1 MREGIM
7 GRKVGMT
14 RIFDETGTAIP
25 VTVIEAGPCVVI
37 QKRTKERDGYN
48 AVQLGFRKKNARKV
62 NKPMRGHFDAAEVE
76 PHGHLREFR
85 LDDTDNYQVGEAV
98 NADVFNV
105 GEYVDVTGISKGKG
119 FAGNIKRW
127 GFHRGPMTHGS
138 KYHRG
143 PGSLQGR
150 DASRVFP
157 GRKLPGRMGGERVT
171 VQGLVVIRT
180 DPEKNL
186 LLVKGGVPGNRGSLL
201 IIKKTVKAKTGS

>member
-25 VTVIEAGPCVVI
+25 VTVIEAGPCVVV

-48 AVQLGFRKKNARKV
+48 AVQLGFVKQDTRKV
-62 NKPMRGHFDAAEVE
+62 NKPKRGHFAAAEVE
-76 PHGHLREFR
+76 PRRYLREFR
-85 LDDTDNYQVGEAV
+85 LEDTDKYEVGGAMT
-98 NADVFNV
+98 ADVFNV
-105 GEYVDVTGISKGKG
+105 GEHVDVTGISKGKG
-119 FAGNIKRW
+119 FAGSIKRW
-127 GFHRGPMTHGS
+127 GFSRGPMTHGS

-171 VQGLVVIRT
+171 VQGLEVIRT

>member
-25 VTVIEAGPCVVI
+25 VTVIEAGPCVVV
-37 QKRTKERDGYN
+37 QKRTQERDGYS
-48 AVQLGFRKKNARKV
+48 AVQLGFGKQNARKV
-62 NKPMRGHFDAAEVE
+62 SKPRRGHFAGAEVE
-76 PHGHLREFR
+76 PHKHLREFR
-85 LDDTDNYQVGEAV
+85 LADTDSYQVGEAV
-98 NADVFNV
+98 TTDVFDV

-119 FAGNIKRW
+119 FAGSIKRW
-127 GFHRGPMTHGS
+127 NFHRGPMTHGS

-171 VQGLVVIRT
+171 VQGLEVIRT

>member
-1 MREGIM
+1 
-7 GRKVGMT
+7 MT

-25 VTVIEAGPCVVI
+25 VTVIEAGPCVVV

-48 AVQLGFRKKNARKV
+48 AVQLGFVKQDTRKV
-62 NKPMRGHFDAAEVE
+62 NKPKRGHFAAAEVE
-76 PHGHLREFR
+76 PHRYLREFR
-85 LDDTDNYQVGEAV
+85 LEDTDKYEVGGAMT
-98 NADVFNV
+98 ADVFNV
-105 GEYVDVTGISKGKG
+105 GEHVDVTGISKGKG
-119 FAGNIKRW
+119 FAGSIKRW
-127 GFHRGPMTHGS
+127 GFSRGPMTHGS

-171 VQGLVVIRT
+171 VQGLEVIRT